1 MERNTYLQKI
11 LQCAMLKETGLPG
24 MKKFVPEQLRVTYKG
39 IDYYPFG
46 YSMYANPDGTWR
58 HTAVLHDIKANAVV
72 SAPLS
77 EVKSKG
83 GE

>member
-11 LQCAMLKETGLPG
+11 LQCAKLEETGLPG
-24 MKKFVPEQLRVTYKG
+24 MKKNVPEQLLVVYKG

-58 HTAVLHDIKANAVV
+58 HAAVLHDITANAVV
-72 SAPLS
+72 SAPLN
-77 EVKSKG
+77 EVKDKS
-83 GE
+83 

>member
-11 LQCAMLKETGLPG
+11 LQCARLEETGLPG
-24 MKKFVPEQLRVTYKG
+24 VKKNVPEQLRVMYKG

-58 HTAVLHDIKANAVV
+58 HTAVLHDITANAVV
-72 SAPLS
+72 SAPLN
-77 EVKSKG
+77 EVEAKSR
-83 GE
+83 